1 MKRKSIGNVCMF
13 ILMGVTCVAIT
24 ATGIVFGQE
33 LFHILPLYVSLVIAL
48 LQSRVNRFAPL
59 LGGVNSILYT
69 VVYFTYTLYGQALY
83 ALLVSCPLQLV
94 TFFHW
99 SKRKYGESVRFK
111 RLPPKG
117 RLLTLGCFAVT
128 WIAMYLAMS
137 YLGSGYML
145 LDNTITLFSILI
157 TILTMLAYIE
167 YTWLMLPNCVISIVL
182 YAVMLKSSPEQI
194 TYLIFSVYSLICN
207 TIAFL
212 KARRLFKEQ
221 HEIVPQSLS
230 KQNKSREI
238 VSYD

>member
-1 MKRKSIGNVCMF
+1 
-13 ILMGVTCVAIT
+13 
-24 ATGIVFGQE
+24 
-33 LFHILPLYVSLVIAL
+33 
-48 LQSRVNRFAPL
+48 
-59 LGGVNSILYT
+59 
-69 VVYFTYTLYGQALY
+69 
-83 ALLVSCPLQLV
+83 
-94 TFFHW
+94 
-99 SKRKYGESVRFK
+99 
-111 RLPPKG
+111 
-117 RLLTLGCFAVT
+117 
-128 WIAMYLAMS
+128 MYLAMS